1 MPTGDVVRFRDA
13 DLASRTR
20 LRAIER
26 VIGAG
31 NLATLNANALAET
44 LLGDTV
50 YANVMMLGFAWQQ
63 GLVPVSFEALSR
75 AIELNGV
82 TVERNKQAFAW
93 GRLLSADPDFVHQ
106 AAGDKPEEVET
117 LDQVIARR
125 VAFLTSYQ
133 NAAYANRFAALV
145 ARVRK
150 AESALGSETLTDA
163 VARSLFKLMAYK
175 DEYEVAR
182 LHMETGFLDELRQ
195 QFEGDFTVHY
205 HLAPPLLPSKLD
217 ARGRPR
223 KRSFGPWIQTPMSV
237 LAKLKVLRGTPLD
250 IFGYTAERRTERAL
264 IGWYEA
270 QVEKILGSLESQRFA
285 DLLTIAKA
293 PMDIRGYG
301 PVKEAAIHQVQSH
314 VERLWERVAQPVVI
328 DSRKPEQLR
337 A

>member
-1 MPTGDVVRFRDA
+1 M
-13 DLASRTR
+13 
-20 LRAIER
+20 
-26 VIGAG
+26 
-31 NLATLNANALAET
+31 ATINANALAET

-82 TVERNKQAFAW
+82 TVERNRQAFAW
-93 GRLLSADPDFVHQ
+93 GRLLSADPDVVHQ
-106 AAGDKPEEVET
+106 VAGDKPDEVET

-133 NAAYANRFAALV
+133 NAGYAARFEAMV

-150 AESALGSETLTDA
+150 AEGALGSETLTDA

-182 LHMETGFLDELRQ
+182 LHMETGFLDELKQ

-205 HLAPPLLPSKLD
+205 HLAPPLLPSQRD

-237 LAKLKVLRGTPLD
+237 LARLKVLRGTPFD

-270 QVEKILGSLESQRFA
+270 QIERILSQIDRQNFA

-301 PVKEAAIHQVQSH
+301 PVKEAAIHQVRSQ
-314 VERLWERVAQPVVI
+314 VEDLWKRPAAEPVVI
-328 DSRKPEQLR
+328 DSRAPQAVR